1 MKVDPTYVYEGLEVY
16 KKVNKN
22 VEYRLSFFKEQIK
35 YNERYPGETI
45 INMLNSL
52 EKSLKLELED

>member
-35 YNERYPGETI
+35 YNERYSGETI